1 MFEHILGARRLM
13 KRSGYLGALRAAQE
27 DTPTDS
33 PTRKKK
39 KKKKKASLRPKTRN
53 SLMSKTRRPQNRPLM
68 NPGFAT
74 DLYRPATPRLG
85 Y

>member
-1 MFEHILGARRLM
+1 MISSFLHM
-13 KRSGYLGALRAAQE
+13 KGLYADALRAAQE

-39 KKKKKASLRPKTRN
+39 NKKKRASLRPKTRN
-53 SLMSKTRRPQNRPLM
+53 SLMSKARRPQNRPLM
-68 NPGFAT
+68 NSGFVT